1 MPGSEHLGLN
11 PDTGLVASTGL
22 MMNNINQNK
31 SRKVY
36 KLSKGLSSSSHSQD
50 SGGGEHDSGGET
62 TDYSHQAPLKPHLL
76 QKNLNNNIRKII
88 HKQPIT
94 PMSSNGI
101 DSGLESTGK
110 RPVTQT
116 DSNTSTG
123 SMVVHNANI
132 KLDLERRLMNAAT
145 AKREALAR
153 DVRRDQIQD
162 FRKVSKSNDQYG
174 DSTANKSQSD
184 FDLTAEQD
192 KNYKKPKHKKKKPLC
207 GTPPISTLAL
217 DAKAEQQNNN
227 YIKIKYPPL
236 STSAGALNFGTSQDV
251 DETSSDDSYIED
263 VEKTRRKTSHQSSN
277 KSVAKEQLEQSMKL
291 YNESRAND
299 ILAGTINTSQVPAP
313 TKQNFESREDFADD
327 EQEDA
332 KSNGSSNQGHEH
344 IKDSGLQHDKKPIV
358 ETTAIISKKP
368 VKIELSNQSSLGGIL
383 DSGHSSPLHV
393 TTSNSD
399 KDCSCTTTSSEFQS
413 SHHHCC
419 SSETSNS
426 IKNIGNNNNN
436 KKIIEASINKNTI
449 KEEDDVDR
457 LTVEQPT
464 TKQIEERSIV
474 PSSRNKQYVNNSTK
488 AVATFHSNGTTRAQV
503 SPHQTKPGDYA
514 YANKFATTM
523 AKVPSTIK
531 AQPTSKRVN
540 GVTLRDLYSLRA
552 VLSDSDNGTVFS
564 GRRRIDNAAVAIK
577 RIMKSKV
584 KRWHMIKEKSVPME
598 IALLRKVNET
608 RHAGVVTLLEWF
620 ECSDCFLLVMARP
633 TPVLDLFDYVSEK
646 KRLDEATSKMIFIQ
660 VVEAMVHCHQRSV
673 LHRDIKLENILVKTD
688 TLISTIIDF
697 GCGTH
702 LHSNLYKDFAGT
714 PQYYPPE
721 YYICKQ
727 YHGLPAAV
735 WSVGVML
742 YAMLCGRLPF
752 ASAHEIVHLE
762 PSWHGSFCRKISPA
776 AKDLVEHMLKKQPR
790 RRLQMQEILKHRW
803 LKNAKYDSSTG
814 NVTITTETNNIVT
827 SNSNQIFQEILNTPK
842 EVVSQKNSNSSSG
855 NSSGNSKTFQMF
867 N

>member
-1 MPGSEHLGLN
+1 MDFQNRVRKMRIPEQTMQVHQEYQTTQQYSNKIHN
-11 PDTGLVASTGL
+11 
-22 MMNNINQNK
+22 NK
-31 SRKVY
+31 SRKIY
-36 KLSKGLSSSSHSQD
+36 KLNSSHHQD
-50 SGGGEHDSGGET
+50 SGGGEDDSSGGENS
-62 TDYSHQAPLKPHLL
+62 DSYIPLKPHLQTQL
-76 QKNLNNNIRKII
+76 QNQNLRQNMKIPI
-88 HKQPIT
+88 HKNPVT
-94 PMSSNGI
+94 PLSSNGL
-101 DSGLESTGK
+101 DSGMDSSMGQSSSK
-110 RPVTQT
+110 KSVKQS

-123 SMVVHNANI
+123 SIVQHNANI
-132 KLDLERRLMNAAT
+132 KLELERRL
-145 AKREALAR
+145 ALANKMENQER
-153 DVRRDQIQD
+153 AAAIQSQTPRRREVPQE
-162 FRKVSKSNDQYG
+162 FRNISKLSMN
-174 DSTANKSQSD
+174 DSTKSASD
-184 FDLTAEQD
+184 YDLHD
-192 KNYKKPKHKKKKPLC
+192 KKLKKKKKLKAGS
-207 GTPPISTLAL
+207 GTIA
-217 DAKAEQQNNN
+217 DVVDNVQNSN

-236 STSAGALNFGTSQDV
+236 NNNAY
-251 DETSSDDSYIED
+251 ETKPVKLHEQQSVSDSEDSYIED
-263 VEKTRRKTSHQSSN
+263 TKAHTSGK
-277 KSVAKEQLEQSMKL
+277 KSKK
-291 YNESRAND
+291 
-299 ILAGTINTSQVPAP
+299 P
-313 TKQNFESREDFADD
+313 TKHLFTSRDDYADD
-327 EQEDA
+327 ENDDV
-332 KSNGSSNQGHEH
+332 KSQGSSNQGHEH
-344 IKDSGLQHDKKPIV
+344 LNDPTPIITEHDKTPIV
-358 ETTAIISKKP
+358 ESTNIISKKP
-368 VKIELSNQSSLGGIL
+368 VKSQLSNKNSLGLNVTGDHSVGL
-383 DSGHSSPLHV
+383 APVSGDSGHSEKECSE
-393 TTSNSD
+393 
-399 KDCSCTTTSSEFQS
+399 KDCSCTCTTTSGSEFQS
-413 SHHHCC
+413 SQQDCC
-419 SSETSNS
+419 SSCQTNS

-436 KKIIEASINKNTI
+436 KKIIEANINRNSIR
-449 KEEDDVDR
+449 EDHNDENA
-457 LTVEQPT
+457 LTVEKNQD
-464 TKQIEERSIV
+464 RSLV
-474 PSSRNKQYVNNSTK
+474 PVGSNRNKQYVNNTTTTI
-488 AVATFHSNGTTRAQV
+488 ATFHNSGTQRAQIPQL
-503 SPHQTKPGDYA
+503 SQTKPADYA
-514 YANKFATTM
+514 YASKFANTM
-523 AKVPSTIK
+523 AKVPSAMK
-531 AQPTSKRVN
+531 PQPTSKRVN

-646 KRLDEATSKMIFIQ
+646 KRLDENTCKMIFVQ

-673 LHRDIKLENILVKTD
+673 LHRDIKLENVLVKTD

-803 LKNAKYDSSTG
+803 LKNTNYEPSSG
-814 NVTITTETNNIVT
+814 NVTILTDDNVIVST
-827 SNSNQIFQEILNTPK
+827 QGPGLFEKEPVSAKSSSNSIYN
-842 EVVSQKNSNSSSG
+842 
-855 NSSGNSKTFQMF
+855 
-867 N
+867 

>member
-1 MPGSEHLGLN
+1 MDFSNRIRKMRLPNNNE
-11 PDTGLVASTGL
+11 VA
-22 MMNNINQNK
+22 MQQQQN
-31 SRKVY
+31 SRKQY
-36 KLSKGLSSSSHSQD
+36 KLNQQIQKSSQYQD
-50 SGGGEHDSGGET
+50 SGGGGNEEHIDSAGEIS
-62 TDYSHQAPLKPHLL
+62 DNFAHPIKPKQMMAQAEN
-76 QKNLNNNIRKII
+76 NLRKIV
-88 HKQPIT
+88 HQKQPVKPT
-94 PMSSNGI
+94 GSSGM
-101 DSGLESTGK
+101 DSGLDSSGK

-123 SMVVHNANI
+123 SVSAHNANI
-132 KLDLERRLMNAAT
+132 KLDLERRLALSLNE
-145 AKREALAR
+145 KRQQQMR
-153 DVRRDQIQD
+153 VREIPEFRNINRSHENNQISENVENIDNKQNKKLMKK
-162 FRKVSKSNDQYG
+162 RSRHTPSPLNNDQ
-174 DSTANKSQSD
+174 
-184 FDLTAEQD
+184 AESNSHQ
-192 KNYKKPKHKKKKPLC
+192 
-207 GTPPISTLAL
+207 
-217 DAKAEQQNNN
+217 
-227 YIKIKYPPL
+227 IKIKYPPIN
-236 STSAGALNFGTSQDV
+236 SNGQIIKHEQESD
-251 DETSSDDSYIED
+251 DDSYIDESTA
-263 VEKTRRKTSHQSSN
+263 KNSS
-277 KSVAKEQLEQSMKL
+277 
-291 YNESRAND
+291 SRAEVVQKD
-299 ILAGTINTSQVPAP
+299 IY
-313 TKQNFESREDFADD
+313 EDYPADD
-327 EQEDA
+327 ENDEE
-332 KSNGSSNQGHEH
+332 KSVNSSNQGHEH
-344 IKDSGLQHDKKPIV
+344 VDHNNNIASTQPLV
-358 ETTAIISKKP
+358 ENTAIASKKP
-368 VKIELSNQSSLGGIL
+368 VKIQVSNVTSLPANMVHGL
-383 DSGHSSPLHV
+383 YDQKQALVV

-399 KDCSCTTTSSEFQS
+399 CTSSNKESCSCTTTSSEFQS
-413 SHHHCC
+413 SHHQCC
-419 SSETSNS
+419 SSDTSNS

-436 KKIIEASINKNTI
+436 KKIVDINPI
-449 KEEDDVDR
+449 QEEDEDGTT
-457 LTVEQPT
+457 LKVENQP
-464 TKQIEERSIV
+464 KEQVEKSLVPRS
-474 PSSRNKQYVNNSTK
+474 NKQYVNSYGPSSAASARAVPAQQQNSSKYTN
-488 AVATFHSNGTTRAQV
+488 TI
-503 SPHQTKPGDYA
+503 
-514 YANKFATTM
+514 
-523 AKVPSTIK
+523 AKVPSTVK

-646 KRLDEATSKMIFIQ
+646 KRLDETTCKQIFVQ
-660 VVEAMVHCHQRSV
+660 VVQAMIHCHQRSV

-803 LKNAKYDSSTG
+803 LKNTKYDATTG
-814 NVTITTETNNIVT
+814 HVTILQEPDNG
-827 SNSNQIFQEILNTPK
+827 QAFQDIIQSVK
-842 EVVSQKNSNSSSG
+842 EPVSAKTSNSSSG
-855 NSSGNSKTFQMF
+855 NSSATSGSTGKTFQMF

>member
-1 MPGSEHLGLN
+1 MDFQSRMRKMRLDQSNGQLTQ
-11 PDTGLVASTGL
+11 DYRT
-22 MMNNINQNK
+22 NQNK
-31 SRKVY
+31 KMY
-36 KLSKGLSSSSHSQD
+36 KLNPNKGYPSNNMD
-50 SGGGEHDSGGET
+50 GGGGSDPDSGGEVS
-62 TDYSHQAPLKPHLL
+62 DFSPQQIPLKPHLQQRISL
-76 QKNLNNNIRKII
+76 QSGTPYN
-88 HKQPIT
+88 KQPLGQ
-94 PMSSNGI
+94 MSSNA
-101 DSGLESTGK
+101 DSGMDSNTPNIQK
-110 RPVTQT
+110 IQVQQT

-123 SMVVHNANI
+123 SVSTQQHNANI
-132 KLDLERRLMNAAT
+132 KMELERKLAQPIP
-145 AKREALAR
+145 KRREVPAE
-153 DVRRDQIQD
+153 
-162 FRKVSKSNDQYG
+162 FRKISNQ
-174 DSTANKSQSD
+174 ANN
-184 FDLTAEQD
+184 EQA
-192 KNYKKPKHKKKKPLC
+192 KNKQIKNKK
-207 GTPPISTLAL
+207 
-217 DAKAEQQNNN
+217 DN

-236 STSAGALNFGTSQDV
+236 SVQEQSSNNQNQQNSE
-251 DETSSDDSYIED
+251 DEDSYIED
-263 VEKTRRKTSHQSSN
+263 KMQQNSKNSKESTKHIYQS
-277 KSVAKEQLEQSMKL
+277 
-291 YNESRAND
+291 RD
-299 ILAGTINTSQVPAP
+299 
-313 TKQNFESREDFADD
+313 DFADD
-327 EQEDA
+327 ENDDI
-332 KSNGSSNQGHEH
+332 KSQGSSNQGHDAIETP
-344 IKDSGLQHDKKPIV
+344 IITNHDKSPIV
-358 ETTAIISKKP
+358 ESTDIISKRP
-368 VKIELSNQSSLGGIL
+368 VKMELSNKTSLGLNVTGDHNL
-383 DSGHSSPLHV
+383 HHSKHQQQLVTPDSGHSCE
-393 TTSNSD
+393 SNSE
-399 KDCSCTTTSSEFQS
+399 KDCSCTCTSASGSEFQS
-413 SHHHCC
+413 SHHDCC
-419 SSETSNS
+419 SSQTNSS

-436 KKIIEASINKNTI
+436 KKIIEAPREDL
-449 KEEDDVDR
+449 EEHKKSQLR
-457 LTVEQPT
+457 
-464 TKQIEERSIV
+464 EENSLV
-474 PSSRNKQYVNNSTK
+474 PVNSNRNKQYVNNNSTK
-488 AVATFHSNGTTRAQV
+488 VIATYNNNCTQRAQNQNNIHNTQP
-503 SPHQTKPGDYA
+503 SDYA
-514 YANKFATTM
+514 YASKFANSM
-523 AKVPSTIK
+523 AKVPSAIK
-531 AQPTSKRVN
+531 PQPTSKRVN

-646 KRLDEATSKMIFIQ
+646 KRLDENTCKMIFVQ

-803 LKNAKYDSSTG
+803 LKNTKYEPSTG
-814 NVTITTETNNIVT
+814 NVTLLDENNNLISNTTYEKEPVT
-827 SNSNQIFQEILNTPK
+827 TKVSATSSIFQ
-842 EVVSQKNSNSSSG
+842 
-855 NSSGNSKTFQMF
+855 
-867 N
+867 